1 MITQLAKFNT
11 LVSSY
16 YKTTNPTGEQLT
28 VWMKDMAS
36 ILFYLTTEQ
45 IKAHVKWNSLMYN
58 RGNAS
63 VASQTVIAN
72 EQVPE
77 LYQLR
82 KIIHAGY
89 KELDVLRS
97 SLSYL
102 KSEKTNT

>member
-1 MITQLAKFNT
+1 
-11 LVSSY
+11 
-16 YKTTNPTGEQLT
+16 
-28 VWMKDMAS
+28 
-36 ILFYLTTEQ
+36 
-45 IKAHVKWNSLMYN
+45 MYN

-63 VASQTVIAN
+63 VASQTIKAN
-72 EQVPE
+72 EEVPE

-102 KSEKTNT
+102 KSEKSNT